1 LTSNTQS
8 IAVLLSRHADRRPYV
23 AHPPL
28 HLRNC
33 GCGKSRWG
41 TARVDQPTRAA
52 VWFLAG
58 IAVFIIVVIILIAA
72 LSS

>member
-1 LTSNTQS
+1 
-8 IAVLLSRHADRRPYV
+8 
-23 AHPPL
+23 
-28 HLRNC
+28 LR
-33 GCGKSRWG
+33 CGKSRRG
-41 TARVDQPTRAA
+41 AARVDQPTRAA